1 VKELIRSIRQAVLAL
16 LMPFLIIGSIVFGIA
31 TPTEAGGVAVA
42 YALLLGFLVYKKL
55 TLRNTFEVLKRCAIM
70 TASLGFT
77 LAGAAVI
84 SWVAVSEQIG
94 PKLAQGMLS
103 VSTNPIVILL
113 IINAILFVLG
123 FPLEPLPMTMMLIP
137 ILYPVILKLG
147 IDPVH
152 FGIIFAVNTTL
163 ALITPP
169 VGASLYVVSALA
181 KTSVAKVSIGIVP
194 YLIGL
199 IIALLIITVWP
210 GLSLWLPNLLMN

>member
-1 VKELIRSIRQAVLAL
+1 MIE
-16 LMPFLIIGSIVFGIA
+16 
-31 TPTEAGGVAVA
+31 
-42 YALLLGFLVYKKL
+42 
-55 TLRNTFEVLKRCAIM
+55 
-70 TASLGFT
+70 
-77 LAGAAVI
+77 
-84 SWVAVSEQIG
+84 
-94 PKLAQGMLS
+94 
-103 VSTNPIVILL
+103 
-113 IINAILFVLG
+113 ILFVLG

-181 KTSVAKVSIGIVP
+181 KTSVAKVSLSIVP